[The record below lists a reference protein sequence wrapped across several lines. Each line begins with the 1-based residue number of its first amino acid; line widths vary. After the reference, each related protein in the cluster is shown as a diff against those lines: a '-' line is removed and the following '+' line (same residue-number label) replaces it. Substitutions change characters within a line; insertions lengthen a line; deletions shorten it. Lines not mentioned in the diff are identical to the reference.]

1 MWKPTVCE
9 NLKNK
14 VKGHE
19 VSHSRRRLSILLEYF
34 LSYVI
39 TAAIRI
45 TKN

>member
-19 VSHSRRRLSILLEYF
+19 VSHSRRLSILLEYF